1 MADES
6 VELIA
11 SMSVVELGIY
21 LKEIRG
27 IPSSATR
34 ILEGTEGSCFSCMYL
49 SSTQMCVRKVKLQR
63 WAICIV
69 TSVSAFLGRISGLA
83 LRTIPR

>member
-34 ILEGTEGSCFSCMYL
+34 ILEGTEG
-49 SSTQMCVRKVKLQR
+49 
-63 WAICIV
+63 
-69 TSVSAFLGRISGLA
+69 
-83 LRTIPR
+83 